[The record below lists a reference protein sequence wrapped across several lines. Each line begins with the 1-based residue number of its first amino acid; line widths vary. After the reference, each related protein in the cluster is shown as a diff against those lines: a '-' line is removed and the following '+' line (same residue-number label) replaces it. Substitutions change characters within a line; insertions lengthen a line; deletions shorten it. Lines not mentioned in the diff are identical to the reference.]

1 MADRIKYKVD
11 LDINQQQLKSL
22 QDNLTKLQK
31 MTAMDL
37 MSKNPNLGLEQ
48 AQADL
53 KEIKKQANDVQ
64 SALSKAFNVKLNVTN
79 FQTLQNELKSL
90 NLDKVYQGFAK
101 AGSAGIQAFNQLPS
115 AVMKTNL
122 QLKESHTILDKM
134 GTTLANSFKWSAA
147 SSVVNRMA
155 GSIEGAWNYAKSLDT
170 SLNDIRIVSGK
181 SADEMERFART
192 ANQAAQRLGK
202 STTDYTNAALIYYQQ
217 GLGDQEAQKR
227 AEVTLKTANV
237 TGQSTK
243 TVSEQLT
250 SVWNGY
256 NITVEQSEAAI
267 DKLAAVAASTASD
280 LEELSTGM
288 SKVASAANIM
298 GVDIDQLNAQLATIV
313 SVTRQ
318 APESVGTALK
328 TIYARMGDIE
338 AGLDGETS
346 LDQYTE
352 KMAAMGINVLNTE
365 GKLRD
370 MGEVIEEVGNKWPD
384 MSREQQVALSQI
396 MAGTRQYNNLLS
408 LFNNW
413 DMYENALKTSK
424 NSLGT
429 LEKQQETYM
438 ESTKAHIEQLDAA
451 WERVFDAAVDNKG
464 INGLIDIFTGLTN
477 GIANFVEGLG
487 GGANV
492 LATFGSLGMQVF
504 SKQIAGSINVSI
516 KNMNAMKENAKQ
528 LQGQLTTLEK
538 MQSDIAKNKDENGNP
553 RYNAGLDARIQERKK
568 LQDRVK
574 YLSTDK
580 IQEGNNIIDDLGT
593 AINEKEA
600 FQVQKKTALTNVK
613 ALLGDNLSSEEIEE
627 VFYDGTD
634 ASNKFTEAV
643 ENNRMTLAKYS
654 DELDELRIA
663 IKEYQKAVKEDKGTP
678 ETKTNREEKATK
690 LRDSFKKSKSNIK
703 KLSEEKGIDKE
714 TKKDLQDTYNELE
727 KINTMVPG
735 KNKTGMSKFADE
747 VEDSVDRINGAI
759 IDAEKSFDNLANNYD
774 EVATKLGNGEEARLD
789 GAVEGLEDKLKGFFS
804 DADREAMIDGT
815 VRLAAGFGQI
825 ASAAMNISNLGDI
838 ITNEDLSTWDKFLQI
853 SMNLGTSIPML
864 INGFSQ
870 IGQGWGSLTE
880 LVSKLPPKII
890 ALATAHKA
898 QATSSSAAA
907 VGTTA
912 LATAETAEGVAATA
926 ATGPT
931 MTLGSAIGVLLA
943 ELAPFIAIA
952 AVIGVSAYAIAS
964 YFNADADAAKEASE
978 NAKELADTHTQVAQE
993 LENLKSNF
1001 DAYETAKD
1009 KLDECT
1015 QGTTEWK
1022 NALQDVNKAAI
1033 EVIDSLGNLSAQDIK
1048 ELYSRD
1054 SSTGEIVINQTKMNE
1069 LMKNKE
1075 AQELSARLAS
1085 ANGQKIATDAA
1096 NKSQI
1101 RVAMRDVV
1109 SKQKKDA
1116 YSETGS
1122 IIGNILSNEFKANDY
1137 KEILNKNLDK
1147 FNGAQTLEEFKSQL
1161 QSLGINISDMTRD
1174 ELTNLKTQLESLAG
1188 SAEAAQEKLKLMAQA
1203 TVDEKLG
1210 DQYNGAEKSMAGNS
1224 LLSDQAEIEKGIIEK
1239 TLKEDINIWSNS
1251 NNAKYQEILKRL
1263 QNAGYNYTAQSNNAV
1278 LGFDGNRRLAFTD
1291 EKGERVE
1298 RDASWIAAQIAAAE
1312 ALEKVGQ
1319 NAQKASDALDNLD
1332 NVASNEG
1339 ISKGIKDWISNKNFE
1354 TMTQGDFKSL
1364 QNDISNQGGILD
1376 YLRSVL
1382 GLTTE
1387 ELKNMLGP
1395 NFIEDFQKS
1404 ITDATKGFEDVKN
1417 KLVTSVKNIFTT
1429 LDLSEATLAGQKAI
1443 GKLLT
1448 DVLVESGQDTMNK
1461 IGSLLQKMSPKE
1473 LANFAELLPSI
1484 KDWDKVSLKD
1494 FKEQLSQAGI
1504 TIKYTDNEL
1513 ENFIKTM
1520 RKTGDATKDFASIQ
1534 ESYAKVNKAIKGLEI
1549 GDTISAEAYAELTA
1563 EAKNYFTLMLDGTYK
1578 LVKGAD
1584 LLKESIK
1591 NEYLDKSN
1599 NELIE
1604 QRDLLKKANI
1614 ASTYDVS
1621 KHTGNYADEV
1631 DNINNIVK
1639 SGIDTT
1645 KKVFGNIDINNRKVI
1660 KWTSENLEKNKDLVY
1675 TQKQIDDAIA
1685 DANKAK
1691 ETAKNTKKEALNI
1704 LDFINPFKRLSP
1716 EEIMQR
1722 TTTAVLADAAGN
1734 SIKSDSEIRQEKI
1747 KEYKVEEGEV
1757 STILGSPGDFTT
1769 NNGKDIK
1776 IAFSPMLQTENGAI
1790 LLSTKTTMD
1799 YIQQI
1804 VEKVNVDGEWTEQNT
1819 LELLKLDEEGLQIGE
1834 QKIHGLLAG
1843 VGEHAEEISK
1853 QMHNLTVHDIVNGQ
1867 ISVLEL
1873 LNDKDEL
1880 KQKIVEWRD
1889 AFTNGTLTAEQL
1901 TEISNAMNDLN
1912 NTYEN
1917 ADALQEAYKTKISE
1931 ISTAML
1937 MEAENLKEAH
1947 EMQEKYNISVED
1959 FNKVALDLYNI
1970 EREDGLDSQEIKE
1983 YADYIQEIAK
1993 DSKDFASELSDGTK
2007 EAAKNARN
2015 LAIQIMRMNNGVEE
2029 LADNWKDWK
2038 DVLTKSSE
2046 SSDEFRKALKGSKS
2060 AIADL
2065 LDVTDEFISKD
2076 FVTSADNIKLIDEA
2090 AKGSE
2095 KAIDSLRAAALK
2107 DVVLKFNF
2115 EGNEFF
2121 TNNSFLTEIQK
2132 MQQWLNANPLKA
2144 GAEIDMSKMYSGQQ
2158 SFLEACNQMISQA
2171 GLTADQVK
2179 GMFSLMGFDAE
2190 LETKQVTVPNK
2201 IQKTYKTHKLTNP
2214 KYTTVTGA
2222 DGQEHTFMSDWNEV
2236 EEVHTTEEE
2245 ADGLVTAFGL
2255 STDGQTPVVDV
2266 GSTTYNQATGVKSLT
2281 KKANGSFNDY
2291 SSKNPGGG
2299 APGKKS
2305 GGSDKKPDKMDKVE
2319 DTPDRYHKVNSYL
2332 DKIENNLKKI
2342 SSQEKKLT
2350 GEKLIKNLNGQLAQL
2365 DKRIDRLREKEKIAI
2380 GEQDELRKKLAAQG
2394 VQFGEDGIIS
2404 NYEQIYNSK
2413 LGALNAMIDR
2423 YNGMSAEE
2431 QEKYKEQIEA
2441 AKKEYEKF
2449 KEDLDRYDEI
2459 TSDFLPSI
2467 QQEIQDAID
2476 EEIELNIKKFNLEFE
2491 VKLDIADAQKDW
2503 NEFKRKILDDIDDD
2517 DILGNARARAT
2528 DDLGVYLSGTDGK
2541 DGLLGAG
2548 LKQTESILKE
2558 LKDMDEKG
2566 WSNVYGDDRISAL
2579 EDLQEAYQNVEQSLI
2594 EIKEIQNDVAQAVL
2608 DQMDAVVDAM
2618 DKVVDLMDTVD
2629 SQIEHDIKVIE
2640 MVYGETDYDAKG
2652 KYMEKRQQNN
2662 LDALGTAK
2670 DNRDYW
2676 EQQMNLIDDKTSEAY
2691 QKAQENFFK
2700 YNDAVNEAIEKS
2712 IEDAQEKAENAI
2724 DGIFKKYNDEITN
2737 GKGLDYTEQ
2746 QWELVNDVADQYLDT
2761 VNAAFGIRQLEGK
2774 WKDAIDN
2781 TDNVGAQRKLNALM
2795 EEQLKKLREKD
2806 KLTEYDIERAEKEYE
2821 IALKKLA
2828 LEEAQQ
2834 TKSTMRLRRDSQ
2846 GNYRYEYV
2854 ADEDQIAKLQDE
2866 LDTLENSLYNFD
2878 KDRWLEMQ
2886 NQVVDAVRER
2896 QEAIKEILMDA
2907 SLTEEERL
2915 ERLEEINRLYNE
2927 KIQNITDQAVT
2938 AQTNLYDSGATELAK
2953 IWDEQGKDFQALSD
2967 EEKRVLVEEMLP
2979 QFETGVNEMID
2990 KFSGPDGFE
2999 KTTVGSMGELSNAT
3013 QEYQKDLSDIEDQA
3027 GITFDELRE
3036 GQNDVLDKMPDM
3048 IDDAEDYVD
3057 VMEDELSQLQDINAE
3072 LQKKLL
3078 YYQQISAAAKAAAI
3092 EAYNYW
3098 LKEKQIAAEK
3108 YAQENEK
3115 NNNNAGGNNGNTGTG
3130 GNGGGSGDGGKT
3142 TLSAYDAVGVAAAIS
3157 LGQNYGGW
3165 GVGQDRANKLAAK
3178 FTNDNDVQAVINRN
3192 NGYKNSKGEY
3202 NAYRDKLENYY
3213 YNRFNTGGY
3222 TGDWVGDYG
3231 KFAMLDRKELILN
3244 AHDTENMLDMLAI
3257 TRDVVAMSGPRS
3269 RLSKIM
3275 TPNTNTDT
3283 LEQNVHIEANFPNA
3297 ESAAEIKEALNQL
3310 VNLAA
3315 QRASRNG
3322 RG

>member
-1 MADRIKYKVD
+1 MADRIKYRVD

-48 AQADL
+48 AQAEL

-90 NLDKVYQGFAK
+90 KLDKVYQGFAK

-217 GLGDQEAQKR
+217 GLGDQEVQKR

-237 TGQSTK
+237 TGQSTR

-438 ESTKAHIEQLDAA
+438 ESTKAHIEQLDVA

-492 LATFGSLGMQVF
+492 LATFGSLGTQVF
-504 SKQIAGSINVSI
+504 SKQIAGSINIGI

-538 MQSDIAKNKDENGNP
+538 MKSDIAKNKDENGNP

-574 YLSTDK
+574 YFSTDK

-663 IKEYQKAVKEDKGTP
+663 IKEYQKAVKKDKGTP

-714 TKKDLQDTYNELE
+714 TKKDLQDTYDELE

-789 GAVEGLEDKLKGFFS
+789 GAVEGLEDKLKGFLS
-804 DADREAMIDGT
+804 DGDREAMIDGT
-815 VRLAAGFGQI
+815 VRLAAGFGQM

-870 IGQGWGSLTE
+870 IEQGWRSLTE
-880 LVSKLPPKII
+880 LVSKLSPKII

-926 ATGPT
+926 AIGPT

-978 NAKELADTHTQVAQE
+978 NAKALADEHNRVKQE
-993 LENLKSNF
+993 LDKLKSSF
-1001 DAYETAKD
+1001 DAYETAKK
-1009 KLDECT
+1009 KLDSCT
-1015 QGTTEWK
+1015 KGTQEWRD
-1022 NALQDVNKAAI
+1022 ALKEVNNTAV
-1033 EVIDSLGNLSAQDIK
+1033 EVIDNLDILSASDIK
-1048 ELYSRD
+1048 ELYHRD
-1054 SSTGEIVINQTKMNE
+1054 TNTGELIINKSKMDE
-1069 LMKNKE
+1069 LINAKDMQE
-1075 AQELSARLAS
+1075 GAAQLA
-1085 ANGQKIATDAA
+1085 AAQGQKDATDANIKVQIQAQMRKVADEWA
-1096 NKSQI
+1096 NNDIIASAIK
-1101 RVAMRDVV
+1101 R
-1109 SKQKKDA
+1109 
-1116 YSETGS
+1116 TS
-1122 IIGNILSNEFKANDY
+1122 IVGTAGVYLGQELIANED
-1137 KEILNKNLDK
+1137 KEVLLKNLDK
-1147 FNGAQTLEEFKSQL
+1147 FTGEETLGEFKRQL
-1161 QSLGINISDMTRD
+1161 SKLGVNINGLSD
-1174 ELTNLKTQLESLAG
+1174 ESIKSLKTTMDDLAG
-1188 SAEAAQEKLKLMAQA
+1188 SAAAAEEKLKLISQA
-1203 TVDEKLG
+1203 TVDDKLG
-1210 DQYNGAEKSMAGNS
+1210 DKYSGAAKTMAGNN
-1224 LLSDQAEIEKGIIEK
+1224 LLSEQEKIKKNIIETNNKELSAGSNAGSAYYKELARRLSNATRGKYSAATGNTVLGWNNNRRFIFQDKNGEK
-1239 TLKEDINIWSNS
+1239 TEEKSLDWVSSTIAASEAMEKLTNNADEASEALNNLDKNTTEGISIGIKSWIQDKDKGLENLTEGDLQKLQTEISNNGGISAYLQQVLGVSEDKLKEMLGPDFINKFRESMNDT
-1251 NNAKYQEILKRL
+1251 Q
-1263 QNAGYNYTAQSNNAV
+1263 
-1278 LGFDGNRRLAFTD
+1278 LGFNTVFD
-1291 EKGERVE
+1291 EF
-1298 RDASWIAAQIAAAE
+1298 
-1312 ALEKVGQ
+1312 LEKVQ
-1319 NAQKASDALDNLD
+1319 NK
-1332 NVASNEG
+1332 V
-1339 ISKGIKDWISNKNFE
+1339 
-1354 TMTQGDFKSL
+1354 
-1364 QNDISNQGGILD
+1364 
-1376 YLRSVL
+1376 
-1382 GLTTE
+1382 
-1387 ELKNMLGP
+1387 
-1395 NFIEDFQKS
+1395 
-1404 ITDATKGFEDVKN
+1404 TDLN
-1417 KLVTSVKNIFTT
+1417 
-1429 LDLSEATLAGQKAI
+1429 LSEVDLKGQKNI
-1443 GKLLT
+1443 GKLLQ
-1448 DVLVESGQDTMNK
+1448 DVFVYEGEEALNATTAMLK
-1461 IGSLLQKMSPKE
+1461 KLKPKE
-1473 LANFAELLPSI
+1473 LSGF
-1484 KDWDKVSLKD
+1484 
-1494 FKEQLSQAGI
+1494 
-1504 TIKYTDNEL
+1504 
-1513 ENFIKTM
+1513 
-1520 RKTGDATKDFASIQ
+1520 
-1534 ESYAKVNKAIKGLEI
+1534 AKVLDTTTDWYKIDLNGLKTTLRESGVATSFTDDELQNLINSMRAVAKETDDLTKLQNDYAEAKKAIKGLKI
-1549 GDTISAEAYAELTA
+1549 GDTIDKEAYDKLTV
-1563 EAKNYFTLMLDGTYK
+1563 EGQSYFTKMLDGTYK
-1578 LVKGAD
+1578 LVAGAD
-1584 LLKESIK
+1584 LLQQSIK
-1591 NEYLDKSN
+1591 DSYMDRFGTLYQNSKDSYIQAYMAQGVSIDDYTSN
-1599 NELIE
+1599 YGQEAENI
-1604 QRDLLKKANI
+1604 KKTIQNG
-1614 ASTYDVS
+1614 Y
-1621 KHTGNYADEV
+1621 N
-1631 DNINNIVK
+1631 
-1639 SGIDTT
+1639 GIQQ
-1645 KKVFGNIDINNRKVI
+1645 VFGNIDLKTRQVI
-1660 KWTSENLEKNKDLVY
+1660 KWTDANLKKNQDSVW
-1675 TQKQIDDAIA
+1675 TQKQWDNEFNSAKKRKEQQEQWEKDNQYTDTISPNSVSSGTSSNDVTDTVAVNSNYIVDIDPQAEADAI
-1685 DANKAK
+1685 
-1691 ETAKNTKKEALNI
+1691 KK
-1704 LDFINPFKRLSP
+1704 SW
-1716 EEIMQR
+1716 
-1722 TTTAVLADAAGN
+1722 
-1734 SIKSDSEIRQEKI
+1734 
-1747 KEYKVEEGEV
+1747 KVVEGEV
-1757 STILGSPGDFTT
+1757 STVLGTSSEF
-1769 NNGKDIK
+1769 NGLE
-1776 IAFSPMLQTENGAI
+1776 IAFSPILQVPNGEPKVLTEATMNQYING
-1790 LLSTKTTMD
+1790 LLDKLQGT
-1799 YIQQI
+1799 
-1804 VEKVNVDGEWTEQNT
+1804 EWTADD
-1819 LELLKLDEEGLQIGE
+1819 LLRLDTEGLDIEGQHISNMIA
-1834 QKIHGLLAG
+1834 K
-1843 VGEHAEEISK
+1843 VGENAQQVGEM
-1853 QMHNLTVHDIVNGQ
+1853 MHNIENINMVNGQ
-1867 ISVLEL
+1867 LSILSVLGDEEQQKQAEEWKEKL
-1873 LNDKDEL
+1873 DLGQLDTDQYQKIAEGVKAINDEL
-1880 KQKIVEWRD
+1880 TGK
-1889 AFTNGTLTAEQL
+1889 
-1901 TEISNAMNDLN
+1901 EISLMDK
-1912 NTYEN
+1912 
-1917 ADALQEAYKTKISE
+1917 YKTKIKE
-1931 ISTAML
+1931 IGESML
-1937 MEAENLKEAH
+1937 NEADTFKEQKDIAKKYGIDKDTLNIASLNKWNVNR
-1947 EMQEKYNISVED
+1947 EKD
-1959 FNKVALDLYNI
+1959 LDT
-1970 EREDGLDSQEIKE
+1970 DEIKD
-1983 YADYIQEIAK
+1983 YARYIQEIAG
-1993 DSKDFASELSDGTK
+1993 STNDFASRLSDGTK
-2007 EAAKNARN
+2007 DAAKDARD
-2015 LAIQIMRMNNGVEE
+2015 LAVQILRMNDGVET
-2029 LADNWKDWK
+2029 LADNWEDWGDILK
-2038 DVLTKSSE
+2038 KSSK
-2046 SSDEFRKALKGSKS
+2046 SSQEYQEAMEGTKEAL
-2060 AIADL
+2060 ADL
-2065 LDVTDEFISKD
+2065 LDTDEEFISND
-2076 FVTSADNIKLIDEA
+2076 FVRDHLNEITQA

-2095 KAIDSLRAAALK
+2095 KAIDSLREASVK
-2107 DVVLKFNF
+2107 DLVMHF
-2115 EGNEFF
+2115 ELDETKISNDELYSRVQG
-2121 TNNSFLTEIQK
+2121 IQD
-2132 MQQWLNANPLKA
+2132 WLNRTYPNGIQV
-2144 GAEIDMSKMYSGQQ
+2144 GARIDMSQMYNDQQ
-2158 SFLEACNQMISQA
+2158 SFLDACNQMIEDA
-2171 GLTADQVK
+2171 GLSTAEVNA
-2179 GMFSLMGFDAE
+2179 MFGRMGFNVAFNE
-2190 LETKQVTVPNK
+2190 ETRKIPNK
-2201 IQKTYKTHKLTNP
+2201 IP
-2214 KYTTVTGA
+2214 ITTKHHRLIAPVFDDKGNMI
-2222 DGQEHTFMSDWNEV
+2222 EW
-2236 EEVHTTEEE
+2236 TEEE
-2245 ADGLVTAFGL
+2245 SSDTRYEETTGEYQAFAVGATPKDQTVQVPTITGLR
-2255 STDGQTPVVDV
+2255 
-2266 GSTTYNQATGVKSLT
+2266 
-2281 KKANGSFNDY
+2281 KKASGSANNY
-2291 SSKNPGGG
+2291 SSKNKGGG
-2299 APGKKS
+2299 GPGKKS
-2305 GGSDKKPDKMDKVE
+2305 GGGSSKKPDKMDKVKS
-2319 DTPDRYHKVNSYL
+2319 DVDRYHKVNTQL
-2332 DKIENNLKKI
+2332 DKIGNQLDKI
-2342 SSQEKKLT
+2342 QSQEKKFIGT
-2350 GEKLIKNLNGQLAQL
+2350 KLIQNLNGQLEKL
-2365 DKRIDRLREKEKIAI
+2365 DKRIDNLREKQKIAY
-2380 GEQDELRKKLAAQG
+2380 GEADELRQKLSSGG
-2394 VQFGEDGIIS
+2394 VSFNDDGTIS
-2404 NYEQIYNSK
+2404 NYMEMYNSK
-2413 LGALNAMIDR
+2413 LNYINSLIDQ
-2423 YNGMSAEE
+2423 YNNMSAEE
-2431 QEKYKEQIEA
+2431 QENFKETIEQ
-2441 AKKEYEKF
+2441 AKKDFEQWQK
-2449 KEDLDRYDEI
+2449 DMDRYDELI
-2459 TSDFLPSI
+2459 SDFIPGL
-2467 QQEIQDAID
+2467 ENDIQDAID

-2548 LKQTESILKE
+2548 VKQIESILKE
-2558 LKDMDEKG
+2558 LKQMDETG
-2566 WSNVYGDDRISAL
+2566 WSNVYGDDRVSAL
-2579 EDLQEAYQNVEQSLI
+2579 EDLQEAYQNVEQSLM
-2594 EIKEIQNDVAQAVL
+2594 EIKQIQEDVAQAVL

-2618 DKVVDLMDTVD
+2618 DKVADLMDTVD

-2834 TKSTMRLRRDSQ
+2834 IKSTMRLRRDSQ

-2866 LDTLENSLYNFD
+2866 LDALENSLYNFD

-3027 GITFDELRE
+3027 GITFDELRD
-3036 GQNDVLDKMPDM
+3036 GQDDVLDKMPDM

-3057 VMEDELSQLQDINAE
+3057 VTEDELSQLQDINAE

-3078 YYQQISAAAKAAAI
+3078 YYQQISVAAKAAAV

-3142 TLSAYDAVGVAAAIS
+3142 TLNAYDAVGVAAAIS

-3269 RLSKIM
+3269 RLSKVM
-3275 TPNTNTDT
+3275 TPNTNNDI

-3297 ESAAEIKEALNQL
+3297 ESAEEIKEAIYSL

-3315 QRASRNG
+3315 QKANRNG